1 MKLCF
6 LLIISIFSFVACQ
19 IAPKNKDLIG
29 EWKYTKFECLNQ
41 NLDCP
46 TVDLP
51 TMQPSIVFQKN
62 GKAAIYSSGK
72 ILSKGTYYLEDE
84 IIRYEEVLPNGQQRK
99 IPFLIKKINQ
109 NELVFETME
118 TQVKRV
124 TAKKQKN
131 NAIKPI

>member
-1 MKLCF
+1 MKFYFVLMIF
-6 LLIISIFSFVACQ
+6 VFSFGACQ
-19 IAPKNKDLIG
+19 MAPKEDDLIG

-46 TVDLP
+46 VVDLI
-51 TMQPSIVFQKN
+51 TMQPSVVFQKK

-72 ILSKGTYYLEDE
+72 ILSKGTYYLDDN
-84 IIRYEEVLPNGQQRK
+84 IIRYEEILPDGRQRK

-118 TQVKRV
+118 SQVKRV
-124 TAKKQKN
+124 SAKKQKN
-131 NAIKPI
+131 IAIKPI